1 MFYRLLALLILA
13 FLLQACGKT
22 REEELKAEHDKGAEL
37 VENKAAVVQGVG
49 DALKKNGSTAA
60 ESLSEGLGSVVKG
73 VAGGVDKV
81 ESSFAISVHADAA
94 AKKLSAN
101 RIVMSDKS
109 GTAKAVKVYVLS
121 AEAYK
126 GKLQLRALDG
136 KGVEIGRSSKVDSD
150 LGKDDAAY
158 VEFEFDEATP
168 FSRVNKF
175 VLHVL

>member
-1 MFYRLLALLILA
+1 MFYRFCVLLALAL
-13 FLLQACGKT
+13 LLQACGKT

-37 VENKAAVVQGVG
+37 IENKAAVVQGVG
-49 DALKKNGSTAA
+49 DALKKNGSSAA
-60 ESLSEGLGSVVKG
+60 ESLTEGLGGVVKG

-81 ESSFAISVHADAA
+81 ESGFAISVHADAT
-94 AKKLSAN
+94 AKKLTAN
-101 RIVMSDKS
+101 RIVKSDKG
-109 GTAKAVKVYVLS
+109 GTIKAVKVYVLS

-126 GKLQLRALDG
+126 GKLQLRALDS
-136 KGVEIGRSSKVDSD
+136 KDVEIGRSSKVDAD

>member
-1 MFYRLLALLILA
+1 MFYRLCALLVLA

-109 GTAKAVKVYVLS
+109 GTVKAVKVYVLS

-136 KGVEIGRSSKVDSD
+136 KDVEIGRSSNVDSD

-158 VEFEFDEATP
+158 VVFEFDEATP

>member
-1 MFYRLLALLILA
+1 MFYRIAVLLMLA
-13 FLLQACGKT
+13 VLLQACGKT
-22 REEELKAEHDKGAEL
+22 REEELKEEHDKGAEMI
-37 VENKAAVVQGVG
+37 ENKAAVVQGVG
-49 DALKKNGSTAA
+49 DALKNNGSNAA
-60 ESLSEGLGSVVKG
+60 QSLSEGLGSVVKG
-73 VAGGVDKV
+73 VAGGVDKA
-81 ESSFAISVHADAA
+81 ESSFAIGVHADAA

-109 GTAKAVKVYVLS
+109 SGVKAVKVYVLS

-136 KGVEIGRSSKVDSD
+136 KNVEIGRSNKIEGD
-150 LGKDDAAY
+150 LSKDDAAY
-158 VEFEFDEATP
+158 IEFEFDEATP